1 MPRRV
6 LAVVSADVDEGAGVG
21 AVWMVWRPGAVGARE
36 HIEYL
41 EWYGGRW
48 RSLGGASSSVGDP
61 ADIDA
66 DVDVIEVR
74 GGSGSLSL
82 SRRLDPPRSVETAL
96 WIACVQVY
104 LGADVDHV
112 LVGGRRFDVSSG
124 QRRVVAVWKGPQVR
138 RGWRPVIVAFGRDG
152 RELSRI
158 GPLDSLDSRTWARV
172 WGELGEP
179 EES

>member
-1 MPRRV
+1 M
-6 LAVVSADVDEGAGVG
+6 D
-21 AVWMVWRPGAVGARE
+21 
-36 HIEYL
+36 
-41 EWYGGRW
+41 
-48 RSLGGASSSVGDP
+48 DP
-61 ADIDA
+61 ADTDTDT

-82 SRRLDPPRSVETAL
+82 SRRRDPSRSVESAL

-104 LGADVDHV
+104 LGPDVDHI
-112 LVGGRRFDVSSG
+112 LIGDRRFDVASG
-124 QRRVVAVWKGPQVR
+124 QRRVVAVWKGPRIR

-152 RELSRI
+152 SEFSRL